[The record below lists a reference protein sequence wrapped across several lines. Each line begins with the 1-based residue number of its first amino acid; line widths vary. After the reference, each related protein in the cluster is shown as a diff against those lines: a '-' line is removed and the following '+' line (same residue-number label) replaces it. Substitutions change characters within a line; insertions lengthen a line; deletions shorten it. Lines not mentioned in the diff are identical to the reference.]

1 MPAQQRSAALLLGG
15 LFLTALALLI
25 AIGWRGSSDAG
36 GSGLWSYILSVA
48 LISLALGGVAVAWLR
63 SGRGRPWLQMT
74 LTYAIGVGLAL
85 FNIFLTARLM
95 FISERDLPILVTLL
109 LFAGVASLAL
119 GVALALL
126 IAGRVAVIN
135 DGARRIAAG
144 DLSVRVATRGSDEL
158 TDLAHEFNRMAERL
172 AQADTE
178 RTRQEVARRDL
189 IGAVSHDLRT
199 PLASLSVM
207 LEALADGMV
216 DDPATTTRY
225 LATMRGQIK
234 QLSNLID
241 DLFELS
247 QIDAG
252 ALHLAIERVA
262 AIDLVSDAIEG
273 LRPQAAAQGI
283 TLHGSVAAGLP
294 PLLVAPHLIE
304 RVLANLVSN
313 AIRHTPPGGQIT
325 IHALPA
331 DPADS
336 AMLRFEVCDTGE
348 GIAAADLPYIFERF
362 YRSEKSRS
370 RSTGGAGLGLAIAHG
385 IIAAHGGRI
394 WIESTPGSGTSV
406 LFLLPI
412 AEIAIQTT

>member
-1 MPAQQRSAALLLGG
+1 M
-15 LFLTALALLI
+15 
-25 AIGWRGSSDAG
+25 
-36 GSGLWSYILSVA
+36 A

-63 SGRGRPWLQMT
+63 SGRGRLWLQMT